1 MNTLFRFLIVVSV
14 VIVASPLFGEPV
26 PDLFIGRINLR
37 NSLKLDLQAK
47 KELAAFAT
55 KIKKTKSA
63 GTVKITGNISDAKS
77 QEEYNDKSV
86 FMAQL
91 AEKYLKTL
99 LSTRYQTYITAS
111 KFQAESASSQNS
123 LQINLYPHELRVE
136 GAGFISTMTSP
147 EEIPKLIEKKNT
159 QSVTFPDATAQPTN
173 SLLSKPVSDIEQ
185 VEVTSKKEKLKS
197 DNEDPILANELV
209 NKAKARAAQKA
220 KRLEQEK

>member
-1 MNTLFRFLIVVSV
+1 MNTLFRLLIMVTV
-14 VIVASPLFGEPV
+14 VIFASPLFGEPV
-26 PDLFIGRINLR
+26 SDLLIGKINLR
-37 NSLKLDLQAK
+37 NSSKLDVQAK
-47 KELAAFAT
+47 RELAAFAA
-55 KIKKTKSA
+55 KIKKTKPT

-91 AEKYLKTL
+91 AEKYLKPL

-111 KFQAESASSQNS
+111 KYQAESMSGQNS

-136 GAGFISTMTSP
+136 GAGFISTMTSS
-147 EEIPKLIEKKNT
+147 EEIPKLIEKKNP
-159 QSVTFPDATAQPTN
+159 QSVTYPDASPQPTN
-173 SLLSKPVSDIEQ
+173 SLLSKPVSDVES

-197 DNEDPILANELV
+197 DNEDPVLANELV